1 MSEKEQCILSQTKI
15 EMEGVEPP
23 SQFPA
28 DYFENKVELEFEG
41 KSYPAPAEF
50 DEVLTFAMAIG
61 ASCHPKANGSHTVL
75 SLSHTTWANHRK
87 RPLCQCRPN

>member
-1 MSEKEQCILSQTKI
+1 MSEKERRILPQTKKL
-15 EMEGVEPP
+15 GWRGQAP

-50 DEVLTFAMAIG
+50 DKVLTFAMAIG
-61 ASCHPKANGSHTVL
+61 ASCH
-75 SLSHTTWANHRK
+75 RK
-87 RPLCQCRPN
+87 RTDRARCCR